1 MSRITLPILDAVT
14 LTAACT
20 HIVAEARAAFEALA
34 ALPLAEVTPATV
46 LDEWDRIGQ
55 LVENVEGPVSIL
67 NNVHPDK
74 SVRDAADD
82 AIRQLASFQVEIFQ
96 NEALYA
102 RVRAVT
108 PSTPA
113 EEQFRQDLTE
123 SFEDTGVTLPP
134 DRRARAKAI
143 ADRITALYQEFS
155 RNLRDNQLRMPFTPD
170 EMRGLPEPFLSRQ
183 PRDAEGRYLLSFDYP
198 DFNPFMANAE
208 DEAARQRYYVAYLN
222 RGTTRNVEILDEVMA
237 LRHEL
242 AGLYG
247 LPSFASFVLRR
258 RMAGNPEAVNRF
270 LAEVRS
276 AVEEGE
282 RRDLDELRAL
292 KAERLGRQ
300 VNGVQVAR
308 WDIAFLSERLR
319 ERRYSVDQES
329 LRRYFPPQATLDW
342 LLDVSGEV
350 FGLRFVQVRVPTWH
364 EDVVYV
370 DVLDRDDGHFIGGI
384 YFDLYPREG
393 KFPHAA
399 AWPVRGV
406 STRAG
411 RTPVSVLVTNF
422 DRRGLT
428 HDEVET
434 LFHEFG
440 HILHGVL
447 SETTFNFHAGTSVQR
462 DFVETPSQIY
472 EEWTRRIR
480 EPRAHAAGVAGHTG
494 DGRQPRR
501 ATQRRTPIRSGAPL
515 RAAMALR
522 VVRSRAHGSR
532 AWRVDGCVAAHGG
545 GHRARPCQRHG
556 LSRHFRSHRRRLRGR
571 LLRVHVGRGHRAR
584 HAVGLR
590 RDADQPARRAALPP
604 GDPEPGGG
612 GAGVDAGRAV
622 SRPAGER
629 RGVFQG
635 DRRRPGVT
643 FVIRGR

>member
-1 MSRITLPILDAVT
+1 MSRVTLPILDAVT

-20 HIVAEARAAFEALA
+20 HIVAEARAAFDALA
-34 ALPLAEVTPATV
+34 ALPLADVTPATV

-55 LVENVEGPVSIL
+55 MLENIEGPISIL

-108 PSTPA
+108 PSSPA
-113 EEQFRQDLTE
+113 ETQFRKDLTE
-123 SFEDTGVTLPP
+123 AFEDTGVTLPP

-155 RNLRDNQLRMPFTPD
+155 RNLRDNQLRMPFTPE
-170 EMRGLPEPFLSRQ
+170 EMRGLPEPFLTRQ

-208 DEAARQRYYVAYLN
+208 DESARQRYYIAYLN
-222 RGTTRNVEILDEVMA
+222 RGTSRNVEILDEVMA

-247 LPSFASFVLRR
+247 LPSFAAFVLRR
-258 RMAGNPEAVNRF
+258 RMAGNPDAVDRF

-276 AVEEGE
+276 AVEEAE

-292 KAERLGRQ
+292 KAERLGIRM
-300 VNGVQVAR
+300 NEAQVAR

-342 LLDVSGEV
+342 LLEVSGEV
-350 FGLRFVQVRVPTWH
+350 FGLRFVPGRVPTWH
-364 EDVVYV
+364 EDVLYV
-370 DVLDRDDGHFIGGI
+370 DVLDRQDGHFIGGI

-411 RTPVSVLVTNF
+411 RTPISVLVTNF

-472 EEWTRRIR
+472 EEWTRRLESLER
-480 EPRAHAAGVAGHTG
+480 MRLVSPDTPVMDASLVERLNAARRFGQGLLYARQWLYASYDLALTGPAPGASMDVWERMEAGTALGHVHGTAFPGTFAHIVGGYAAGYYGYMWAEVIALDMLSAFGETLINPAI
-494 DGRQPRR
+494 GRRF
-501 ATQRRTPIRSGAPL
+501 
-515 RAAMALR
+515 
-522 VVRSRAHGSR
+522 
-532 AWRVDGCVAAHGG
+532 
-545 GHRARPCQRHG
+545 RHEI
-556 LSRHFRSHRRRLRGR
+556 LSRGAEEPASALVERFLGR
-571 LLRVHVGRGHRAR
+571 PVNAAAFFKEIVGARA
-584 HAVGLR
+584 
-590 RDADQPARRAALPP
+590 
-604 GDPEPGGG
+604 
-612 GAGVDAGRAV
+612 
-622 SRPAGER
+622 
-629 RGVFQG
+629 
-635 DRRRPGVT
+635 
-643 FVIRGR
+643 

>member
-1 MSRITLPILDAVT
+1 LSRITLPILDAVT

-20 HIVAEARAAFEALA
+20 HIVAQARAAFEALA
-34 ALPLAEVTPATV
+34 ALPLPEVTPATV

-55 LVENVEGPVSIL
+55 LVENIEGPVSIL

-96 NEALYA
+96 NEALYT

-292 KAERLGRQ
+292 KAERLDRQ

-472 EEWTRRIR
+472 EEWTRRIESLER
-480 EPRAHAAGVAGHTG
+480 MRLVSPDTPVMDASLVERLNAARRFGQGLLYARQWLYASYDLALTGPAPGASMDVWQRMEGGTALGHVSGTAFPGTFAHIVGGYAAGYYGYMWAEVIALDMLSAFGPTLINPPV
-494 DGRQPRR
+494 GRRFRR
-501 ATQRRTPIRSGAPL
+501 EI
-515 RAAMALR
+515 
-522 VVRSRAHGSR
+522 
-532 AWRVDGCVAAHGG
+532 
-545 GHRARPCQRHG
+545 
-556 LSRHFRSHRRRLRGR
+556 LSRGAEEPASTLVERFLGR
-571 LLRVHVGRGHRAR
+571 PVNAEAFFKEIVGARA
-584 HAVGLR
+584 
-590 RDADQPARRAALPP
+590 
-604 GDPEPGGG
+604 
-612 GAGVDAGRAV
+612 
-622 SRPAGER
+622 
-629 RGVFQG
+629 
-635 DRRRPGVT
+635 
-643 FVIRGR
+643 